1 MASKSPNHLLSSQN
15 IRHISYSTSGELHH
29 QNPSCPASHSSKLRN
44 GELSHITAGF
54 IQNSPSKGFV
64 RADEAFNGV
73 LASSTFD
80 YSNVTKSGLVDNTL
94 TTYDPKKSK
103 PSIWRGYVN
112 SNYPILNKTVLI
124 DNGAVFEGFVKRDF
138 TPNPVAAV
146 SFSRIR
152 KRDC

>member
-1 MASKSPNHLLSSQN
+1 MASKSPNRLLSSQN
-15 IRHISYSTSGELHH
+15 TRHISYSTSGEPSL
-29 QNPSCPASHSSKLRN
+29 QNPNRSAFYSPKLRN

-64 RADEAFNGV
+64 RADEAFDGV

-80 YSNVTKSGLVDNTL
+80 YSNVTKLGLVDNTL
-94 TTYDPKKSK
+94 ITYDPKKAK
-103 PSIWRGYVN
+103 PSVWRGYVN

-138 TPNPVAAV
+138 TPTPVAAV
-146 SFSRIR
+146 SIS
-152 KRDC
+152 CPPEE